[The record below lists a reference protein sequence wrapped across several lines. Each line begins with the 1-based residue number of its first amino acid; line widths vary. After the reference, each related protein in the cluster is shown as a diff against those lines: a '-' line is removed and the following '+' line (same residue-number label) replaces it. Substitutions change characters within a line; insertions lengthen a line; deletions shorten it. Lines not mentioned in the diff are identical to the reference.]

1 MNEELVY
8 KPVEEVKAEGKFV
21 KAIGFK
27 PKVAPI
33 IGGVIGLVLLF
44 VNNIIAR
51 ILGAFFVLL
60 SFLVFKEI
68 KDYKVMDIF
77 DKGIMV
83 YGDRENKLACFVP
96 FDIIKEWSINRDNGN
111 DSLEVR
117 LMDDSWFL
125 KNTFEIDKV
134 YKTLSSLIK
143 EKDKNYIRQQ
153 KNKMLSIPEAFENIK
168 KKYFNK

>member
-68 KDYKVMDIF
+68 K
-77 DKGIMV
+77 
-83 YGDRENKLACFVP
+83 
-96 FDIIKEWSINRDNGN
+96 INI
-111 DSLEVR
+111 SV
-117 LMDDSWFL
+117 
-125 KNTFEIDKV
+125 
-134 YKTLSSLIK
+134 
-143 EKDKNYIRQQ
+143 
-153 KNKMLSIPEAFENIK
+153 
-168 KKYFNK
+168 

>member
-1 MNEELVY
+1 
-8 KPVEEVKAEGKFV
+8 
-21 KAIGFK
+21 
-27 PKVAPI
+27 
-33 IGGVIGLVLLF
+33 
-44 VNNIIAR
+44 
-51 ILGAFFVLL
+51 
-60 SFLVFKEI
+60 
-68 KDYKVMDIF
+68 MDIF